1 MPKRRPILVDEDTVQ
16 RVLEITKDK
25 LPEEHFQ
32 VLQHV
37 LTSYARMIALVREGT
52 TPIER
57 LREMFQIKMKSCRES
72 EPGDDRGARPET
84 PSSGATH
91 DRTDG

>member
-1 MPKRRPILVDEDTVQ
+1 MPKRRLVLVDEDTIQ

-25 LPEEHFQ
+25 LSEDQFQ

-57 LREMFQIKMKSCRES
+57 WREMFQIKSCRET
-72 EPGDDRGARPET
+72 EPGDDRGARPEM
-84 PSSGATH
+84 PSSGGTRGRA
-91 DRTDG
+91 DG

>member
-1 MPKRRPILVDEDTVQ
+1 MPKRKLVLIDEDTVQ
-16 RVLEITKDK
+16 RILEITKDK
-25 LPEEHFQ
+25 LSEDQFQ
-32 VLQHV
+32 VLQQV

-57 LREMFQIKMKSCRES
+57 LREMFQIKSCRET
-72 EPGDDRGARPET
+72 EQGNDRVARPET

-91 DRTDG
+91 GRADG